1 MDSQVIPLRQPHD
14 RYDPRYDPVT
24 DRGPGENRDYAPTYW
39 IDTAG
44 EPPEDDGPVTADM
57 DVDVA
62 VIGSGYT
69 GLSCAIHL
77 AKEHGIKATVLEAN
91 RVAWGCSTRNG
102 GQAQFS
108 AGRLTRSGW
117 IARWGL
123 DVARRMHAEMLD
135 GFDLFRGLI
144 RDIDCEPQDGGHLY
158 MAHKAKMMPKL
169 NIARCVKNSD
179 TMSTST
185 ATSSARTMPPDTNP
199 ATTTQSGSGDTRS
212 SSR

>member
-1 MDSQVIPLRQPHD
+1 MDSQVIPFSRPHD
-14 RYDPRYDPVT
+14 PYDPRYDPVI
-24 DRGPGENRDYAPTYW
+24 DRGPGTNRDYAPTYW
-39 IDTAG
+39 IATAG

-62 VIGSGYT
+62 IIGSGYT

-117 IARWGL
+117 IERWGV
-123 DVARRMHAEMLD
+123 DVAKKLHAEMLE
-135 GFDLFRGLI
+135 GFDLFR
-144 RDIDCEPQDGGHLY
+144 
-158 MAHKAKMMPKL
+158 A
-169 NIARCVKNSD
+169 
-179 TMSTST
+179 
-185 ATSSARTMPPDTNP
+185 
-199 ATTTQSGSGDTRS
+199 
-212 SSR
+212 